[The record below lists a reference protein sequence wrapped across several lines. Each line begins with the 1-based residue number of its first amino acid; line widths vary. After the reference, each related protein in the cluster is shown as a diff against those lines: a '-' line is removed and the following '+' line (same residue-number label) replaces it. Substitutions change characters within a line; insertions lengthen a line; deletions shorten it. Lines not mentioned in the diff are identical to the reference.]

1 VTSSASERESDERF
15 AWKTALGVML
25 FFSLVTVILRLLGEF
40 PFQDVFAVAL
50 VGIPTVVLL
59 VGWLKWKPSM
69 S

>member
-1 VTSSASERESDERF
+1 MIFFSIVTATLRV
-15 AWKTALGVML
+15 LGV
-25 FFSLVTVILRLLGEF
+25 F
-40 PFQDVFAVAL
+40 PFQDVFAIAI

>member
-1 VTSSASERESDERF
+1 VTSSATERESDERF
-15 AWKTALGVML
+15 AWKAALGVMI
-25 FFSLVTVILRLLGEF
+25 FISIVTAILRLLGAF

-59 VGWLKWKPSM
+59 VGWLKWKPST

>member
-1 VTSSASERESDERF
+1 MIFFSIVTAILRF
-15 AWKTALGVML
+15 LGV
-25 FFSLVTVILRLLGEF
+25 F

-59 VGWLKWKPSM
+59 VGWLKWKPGM